1 MRRLS
6 RRQSETNHSKQR
18 EVDRNMSSKRRWTGY
33 LITLTA
39 ALLLIPMTPWLAPDR
54 EGSRTRQPVPAT
66 PKAASAEQE
75 QKLKL
80 ASVTHDMEDTAALC
94 KLECTLEFR
103 KLSNEEGSGKRTLQH
118 MKRMHPHMTYIQVHK
133 KNAAI
138 ESMGSLPNGLQTVYQ
153 QHIARAKRSFQ
164 SGSKQ
169 YASDS
174 FKHDGHRYMVLA
186 VAADTGSG
194 MTSGLIRQDIVDQV
208 AKHQRRNL
216 RLVPYPAEGR
226 YRTESVEPNTT
237 RDITVKSGEDN
248 GNASHYHEHEVVVR
262 FRDLPTEAQMETI
275 MAAISGTSVRK
286 LGYSHVFTSNAMHA
300 EEMMRYFTEQWN
312 PVYVE
317 PHYLYL
323 TNDDDGIASNASGQ
337 IVPNDALYSKYQWN
351 LPSIRTEQG
360 WNTTKGSEEII
371 VAVLD
376 TGVQLDHPDLAGRVA
391 EGFNV
396 VGDGPPD
403 DDVGHGTH
411 VAGVISAAVNNR
423 EGVAGMSWYNK
434 VMPIKVLDSSG
445 TGTTYSVAEGLIWAV
460 DHGAKVINMSLGNY
474 ASAEFLHDAI
484 RYAYDHDVVLIA
496 ASGNDDT
503 DRPGFPAAYPEVFA
517 VAATDENGQKASFSN
532 YGDYIDVAAPGN
544 NIPST
549 YPGNQYAALSGT
561 SMASPHVAAL
571 AGLIRTM
578 NPALSNEEVM
588 TIMRE
593 TATDIGETGKDIYY
607 GYGEIDV
614 ARALQAAEQSA
625 NSLGGYAEQVKRK
638 LAAIKLRFGS

>member
-1 MRRLS
+1 MS
-6 RRQSETNHSKQR
+6 
-18 EVDRNMSSKRRWTGY
+18 SSKRRWSGY
-33 LITLTA
+33 LIALTA
-39 ALLLIPMTPWLAPDR
+39 ALLLIPMTLWLSPDR
-54 EGSRTRQPVPAT
+54 TRPKTETGPGSAAHTQ
-66 PKAASAEQE
+66 KAASKREQS
-75 QKLKL
+75 LKL
-80 ASVTHDMEDTAALC
+80 ASVRHDMADTAALC
-94 KLECTLEFR
+94 TMECAMEFKKLSKERGSSTHTLE
-103 KLSNEEGSGKRTLQH
+103 H
-118 MKRMHPHMTYIQVHK
+118 MKRMHPHMTYIRVRKPDGSVETTGALPSGLKDTFEQQLK
-133 KNAAI
+133 KAK
-138 ESMGSLPNGLQTVYQ
+138 QTIDAGKQ
-153 QHIARAKRSFQ
+153 
-164 SGSKQ
+164 Q

-174 FKHDGHRYMVLA
+174 FKHDGHRYIVLA
-186 VAADTGSG
+186 VPAVEGAG
-194 MTSGLIRQDIVDQV
+194 MVAGLIRQDIVDQV
-208 AKHQRRNL
+208 ERHQRRNL

-226 YRTESVEPNTT
+226 YKTESVEPGTT
-237 RDITVKSGEDN
+237 RDITVQSGEDN
-248 GNASHYHEHEVVVR
+248 GDASHYHKHEVVVK
-262 FRDLPTEAQMETI
+262 FREIPTDAQMGQI
-275 MAAISGTSVRK
+275 MTRIGGTSVRK
-286 LGYSHVFTSNAMHA
+286 LGYSHVFVSEAMQA
-300 EEMMRYFTEQWN
+300 EEMMRYFEAEWN

-323 TNDDDGIASNASGQ
+323 TNDEVSQ
-337 IVPNDALYSKYQWN
+337 PIVPNDALYSQYQWN
-351 LPSIRTEQG
+351 LPSIHTEQG
-360 WNTTKGSEEII
+360 WNWTKGSEQVTI
-371 VAVLD
+371 AVLD
-376 TGVQLDHPDLAGRVA
+376 TGVQLDHPDLVGKVT
-391 EGFNV
+391 EGYNV

-434 VMPIKVLDSSG
+434 VMPIKVLDGSG

-517 VAATDENGQKASFSN
+517 VAATSENGEKASFSN
-532 YGDYIDVAAPGN
+532 YGDYIDVAAPGD

-571 AGLIRTM
+571 AGLIRTI
-578 NPALSNEEVM
+578 NPELSNEEVM

-593 TATDIGETGKDIYY
+593 TATDIGTEGKDIYY

-625 NSLGGYAEQVKRK
+625 NSLGGYAEQMKRRID
-638 LAAIKLRFGS
+638 AIKLKFGL

>member
-1 MRRLS
+1 
-6 RRQSETNHSKQR
+6 
-18 EVDRNMSSKRRWTGY
+18 MSSKRRWTGY

-54 EGSRTRQPVPAT
+54 EDGRAKQPVPAR
-66 PKAASAEQE
+66 PQAASAERE
-75 QKLKL
+75 QKLKQ

-94 KLECTLEFR
+94 KTECALEFR
-103 KLSNEEGSGKRTLQH
+103 KLSNEEGSSKRTLKHMQH
-118 MKRMHPHMTYIQVHK
+118 MHPHMTYIQVHK
-133 KNAAI
+133 DQGAI
-138 ESMGSLPNGLQTVYQ
+138 ESSGSLPGGLQSVYK

-164 SGSKQ
+164 TGSKQ

-174 FKHDGHRYMVLA
+174 FKHDGHRYIVLA
-186 VAADTGSG
+186 VAADAGTS
-194 MTSGLIRQDIVDQV
+194 MTTGLIRQDIVDQV

-262 FRDLPTEAQMETI
+262 FRDVPTEDEMKKI
-275 MAAISGTSVRK
+275 MAGIRGTSVHK
-286 LGYSHVFTSNAMHA
+286 LGYAHVFTSSAMQA
-300 EEMMRYFTEQWN
+300 EEMMRYFAEQWN

-323 TNDDDGIASNASGQ
+323 TNEEDDIASNASGQ
-337 IVPNDALYSKYQWN
+337 IVPNDALYSEYQWN

-360 WNTTKGSEEII
+360 WNMTKGSEEVI

-376 TGVQLDHPDLAGRVA
+376 TGVQLDHPDLAGRMT

-411 VAGVISAAVNNR
+411 VAGVISAGVNNR

-434 VMPIKVLDSSG
+434 VMPVKVLDGSG

-517 VAATDENGQKASFSN
+517 VAATSEDGQKASFSN

-588 TIMRE
+588 ALMRE
-593 TATDIGETGKDIYY
+593 TATDIGDKGKDIYY
-607 GYGEIDV
+607 GYGQIDV

-625 NSLGGYAEQVKRK
+625 NSLGGFAEQVKRRIN
-638 LAAIKLRFGS
+638 AIKLQFGL

>member
-1 MRRLS
+1 
-6 RRQSETNHSKQR
+6 
-18 EVDRNMSSKRRWTGY
+18 MSSKRRWTGY

-39 ALLLIPMTPWLAPDR
+39 ALLLIPMTPWLAPDNDDGR
-54 EGSRTRQPVPAT
+54 ARKPVPSA
-66 PKAASAEQE
+66 PQAAAASRE
-75 QKLKL
+75 QKLKM
-80 ASVTHDMEDTAALC
+80 ASVTHDMNDTAALC
-94 KLECTLEFR
+94 KMECSLEFR
-103 KLSNEEGSGKRTLQH
+103 KLSNEQGSSKQTLRH
-118 MKRMHPHMTYIQVHK
+118 MKHMHPHMTYIEVHK
-133 KNAAI
+133 KNGALETA
-138 ESMGSLPNGLQTVYQ
+138 GSLPGGLKSAFQ
-153 QHIARAKRSFQ
+153 QHLEKAKRSFQ
-164 SGSKQ
+164 AGHAQ
-169 YASDS
+169 YSSDS
-174 FKHDGHRYMVLA
+174 FKHDGHRYIVLA
-186 VAADTGSG
+186 VAADKGTG
-194 MTSGLIRQDIVDQV
+194 MTAGLIRQDIVDQV

-237 RDITVKSGEDN
+237 RDITVETGEDN
-248 GNASHYHEHEVVVR
+248 GDASHYHKHEVVVR
-262 FRDLPTEAQMETI
+262 FRTMPTDDQMKQI
-275 MAAISGTSVRK
+275 MASIGGTSVRK
-286 LGYSHVFTSNAMHA
+286 LGYSHVFASNTMQA
-300 EEMMRYFTEQWN
+300 EDMMRYFTEEWN

-323 TNDDDGIASNASGQ
+323 TNGEGGTESNANQ
-337 IVPNDALYSKYQWN
+337 PIVPNDALYSQYQWN
-351 LPSIRTEQG
+351 LPSIRTELG
-360 WNTTKGSEEII
+360 WKMTKGSEEVI

-376 TGVQLDHPDLAGRVA
+376 TGVQLDHPDLSGRMA
-391 EGFNV
+391 EGYNV

-411 VAGVISAAVNNR
+411 VAGVISAAVNNG

-460 DHGAKVINMSLGNY
+460 DHGAKVVNMSLGNY

-517 VAATDENGQKASFSN
+517 VAATSENGEKASFSN
-532 YGDYIDVAAPGN
+532 YGDYIDVAAPGD

-578 NPALSNEEVM
+578 NPSLSNEEVM
-588 TIMRE
+588 AIMRE
-593 TATDIGETGKDIYY
+593 TATDLGEAGKDIYY
-607 GYGEIDV
+607 GYGQIDV

-625 NSLGGYAEQVKRK
+625 NSLGGYAEQVKRRID
-638 LAAIKLRFGS
+638 AIKLKFGL